1 MLDLGRDRSQSVGHN
16 EAVVGAVVCQNTNF
30 IVTVAWGIVVAN
42 DWPDRAESVAG
53 AIILLSVLSGAVE
66 TVVNRAK
73 EVKEEEEWEA
83 QVRAPAPMD
92 GHRKHCCLPSIH
104 TTRTRI

>member
-1 MLDLGRDRSQSVGHN
+1 MLVW
-16 EAVVGAVVCQNTNF
+16 CQNTNF

-66 TVVNRAK
+66 TMVNRAK

-83 QVRAPAPMD
+83 QVRGSH
-92 GHRKHCCLPSIH
+92 GHRKHCCHPSIH
-104 TTRTRI
+104 TTRIRI